1 LIGGK
6 PIRGRRDRKRDEH
19 DGIDLMTVRNLHA
32 IFKPASIAVIGASKK
47 PQTIGQVAA
56 RNLFHA
62 GFDGPIMPVNAVER
76 AVEGVLTYKTVAD
89 LPLAPDLAVYCG
101 PSCDAAATIVQLGER
116 GAKGVIVLSGG
127 FDAAGVQKL
136 REAARPYTMRLL
148 GPNSLGV
155 MAPGRNLNAS
165 ICHISPKKGDIA
177 LVAQSSMMVTSVV
190 DWASARGF
198 GFSHLVSLGDKADVD
213 HGDMLDYLAAE
224 PSVRAIL
231 LYIEGLS
238 NARKFMSAAR
248 TAARQKPVIVVKA
261 GRSDEARAEAASHTG
276 TLAVSDAVY
285 DAAFARAGLLRVN
298 DLDELF
304 DAVGTL
310 GTGVPITGDRL
321 AIVTN
326 GGGIG
331 VMATDSVIHAGGR
344 LAQFGE
350 TTKARLGGL
359 GKGVDGSRNPV
370 RLGADAPP
378 ARYAEAL
385 SALLEDQDNDAVLML
400 HCPNALVDS
409 DAVAA
414 AVIDAYKNF
423 KGRKHPVLT
432 SWVGDRAAAE
442 ARRLFAENRI
452 PTYDAPSH
460 AVRAFMH
467 LVQYKRNQ
475 ELLME
480 TPPSAP
486 EDFDPDVDA
495 VREIID
501 AAAAEGRHML
511 SEYEGKQVLAAY
523 GVPVVETR
531 FVETADGAMRAARE
545 IPGPWALKILS
556 HDILH
561 KSDVGGVALNLE
573 TPEAVREEVFA
584 MLERVRK
591 AQPDARVEG
600 FTVQQMLDRQDA
612 YELIVGMTDD
622 PMFGP
627 VLLFG
632 EGGIGVEVV
641 EDYALSLPPLNMKLA
656 RDQMARTRIWKQLQG
671 YRSRAAIDVDAV
683 ALTLNKVSQLVIDF
697 PEIVEMDI
705 NPLLADEHGVLALD
719 ARIRLGANGKSQ
731 TKPAIRPYPKK
742 LEGPLTIRDGRTFL
756 CRPIL
761 PEDEPLVHEMFA
773 HMTPE
778 DIRLRFFAPMKKLSH
793 QAAARLTQIDYD
805 REMGLIA
812 VATDGETG
820 EKRMYGVVRIAA
832 DPDNVRA
839 EYAVMV
845 RSDMK
850 GQGLGYL
857 LMRRIIEYAKTRNL
871 TEVYGE
877 VLREN
882 TNMLA
887 MCRSLGFVRKENL
900 DEPGVVEV
908 RIDLSKDLG
917 EM

>member
-1 LIGGK
+1 
-6 PIRGRRDRKRDEH
+6 
-19 DGIDLMTVRNLHA
+19 MTVRNLNSL
-32 IFKPASIAVIGASKK
+32 FKPGSIAVIGASKK

-62 GFDGPIMPVNAVER
+62 GFDGPIMPVNPVER
-76 AVEGVLTYKTVAD
+76 AVEGVLTYKTIAD
-89 LPLAPDLAVYCG
+89 LPITPDLAVFCG
-101 PSCDAAATIVQLGER
+101 PSDQAAAAIAQLGER

-127 FDAAGVQKL
+127 FDADGKQKL
-136 REAARPYTMRLL
+136 REAARPHLIRVL

-155 MAPGRNLNAS
+155 MVPGRNLNAS
-165 ICHISPKKGDIA
+165 ISHISPIKGDIA
-177 LVAQSSMMVTSVV
+177 LVAQSSMMVTSVA
-190 DWASARGF
+190 DWATARGF
-198 GFSHLVSLGDKADVD
+198 GFSHLVSLGDKIDVD

-224 PSVRAIL
+224 PMVRAIL

-248 TAARQKPVIVVKA
+248 TAARQKPVIVIKA
-261 GRSDEARAEAASHTG
+261 SRSDEARDAAASHTG

-285 DAAFARAGLLRVN
+285 DAAFARAGILRVN

-310 GTGVPITGDRL
+310 GSGVPITGDRL
-321 AIVTN
+321 AIITN
-326 GGGIG
+326 GGGMGI
-331 VMATDSVIHAGGR
+331 MATDSVIHAGGR
-344 LAQFGE
+344 LATFGE
-350 TTKARLGGL
+350 ATMGRLKGL
-359 GKGVDGSRNPV
+359 GKGLDLRNPV
-370 RLGADAPP
+370 RIGADAPP
-378 ARYAEAL
+378 VRYAEAL
-385 SALLEDQDNDAVLML
+385 TALLEDQDNDAVLVL
-400 HCPNALVDS
+400 NCPNALVDS
-409 DAVAA
+409 TAVAQ
-414 AVIDAYKNF
+414 AVVDAHKSF

-432 SWVGDRAAAE
+432 SWVGEQAAAD
-442 ARRLFAENRI
+442 ARRLFADNKI

-480 TPPSAP
+480 TPPSVP
-486 EDFDPDVDA
+486 EEFEPDVEA
-495 VREIID
+495 VRAVIE
-501 AAAAEGRHML
+501 AAEAEGRHML

-531 FVETADGAMRAARE
+531 FAETADGAARAARD
-545 IPGPWALKILS
+545 IGGPLALKILS

-584 MLERVRK
+584 MLERVRQ

-600 FTVQQMLDRQDA
+600 FTVQQMVDRQDA
-612 YELIVGMTDD
+612 YELIVGMTDN
-622 PMFGP
+622 PLFGP

-656 RDQMARTRIWKQLQG
+656 RDQMARTRIWKLLQG

-697 PEIVEMDI
+697 PQIVELDI

-719 ARIRLGANGKSQ
+719 ARIRLGAHGKSA

-812 VATDGETG
+812 VAVDPETG

-857 LMRRIIEYAKTRNL
+857 LMRKIIQYAHTRGL

-908 RIDLSKDLG
+908 RIDLSKDMG
-917 EM
+917 EA

>member
-1 LIGGK
+1 
-6 PIRGRRDRKRDEH
+6 
-19 DGIDLMTVRNLHA
+19 MTVRNLNA
-32 IFKPASIAVIGASKK
+32 LFKPASVAVIGASKK

-62 GFDGPIMPVNAVER
+62 GFDGPIMPVNLTER

-89 LPLAPDLAVYCG
+89 LPLTPDLAVYCG
-101 PSCDAAATIVQLGER
+101 PADQAAATIAQLGEK
-116 GAKGVIVLSGG
+116 GCKGVAVLSGG
-127 FDAAGVQKL
+127 FDADGLQKL
-136 REAARPYTMRLL
+136 REAARPHLMRVL

-155 MAPGRNLNAS
+155 MVPGRNLNAS
-165 ICHISPKKGDIA
+165 MCHLAPIKGDIA
-177 LVAQSSMMVTSVV
+177 LVAQSSMVVTSVV
-190 DWASARGF
+190 DWATARGF

-213 HGDMLDYLAAE
+213 HGDMLDYLAAD
-224 PSVRAIL
+224 PMVRAIL
-231 LYIEGLS
+231 LYIEGLG

-248 TAARQKPVIVVKA
+248 TAARQKPVIVIKA
-261 GRSDEARAEAASHTG
+261 GRSDEARDEAASHTG
-276 TLAVSDAVY
+276 MLAVSDAVY
-285 DAAFARAGLLRVN
+285 DAAFARAGILRVN

-310 GTGVPITGDRL
+310 GAGLPITGDRL

-326 GGGIG
+326 GGGMG

-344 LAQFGE
+344 LAEFAESTQE
-350 TTKARLGGL
+350 RLNPLRKSG
-359 GKGVDGSRNPV
+359 DGRRGWRNPV
-370 RLGADAPP
+370 RLGAEAAPT
-378 ARYAEAL
+378 RYAEAL
-385 SALLEDQDNDAVLML
+385 AAVLEDQNNDAVLVL

-409 DAVAA
+409 GAVAQQ
-414 AVIDAYKNF
+414 VIQTYKNV
-423 KGRKHPVLT
+423 KGRKHPLLT
-432 SWVGDRAAAE
+432 SWVGDRAAAH
-442 ARRLFAENRI
+442 ARRLFADNKI

-467 LVQYKRNQ
+467 LVEYKRNQ

-486 EDFDPDVDA
+486 DDFAPDVEA
-495 VREIID
+495 VRAVID
-501 AAAAEGRHML
+501 GAVEEGRDLL
-511 SEYEGKQVLAAY
+511 SEFEGKQVLAAY
-523 GVPVVETR
+523 GVPVVDTR
-531 FVETADGAMRAARE
+531 FVETADDAMQAAYD

-556 HDILH
+556 HDVVH

-573 TPEAVREEVFA
+573 TPAAVRAEVFA
-584 MLERVRK
+584 MLERVRA
-591 AQPDARVEG
+591 AQPDAKVQG
-600 FTVQQMLDRQDA
+600 FTVQQMVNRLDS
-612 YELIVGMTDD
+612 YELIVGMTDN
-622 PMFGP
+622 PLFGP

-641 EDYALSLPPLNMKLA
+641 EDYALALPPLNMKLA
-656 RDQMARTRIWKQLQG
+656 RDQIGRTRIWKQLQG
-671 YRSRAAIDVDAV
+671 YRSRAAVDVEAV

-697 PEIVEMDI
+697 PEIVELDI
-705 NPLLADEHGVLALD
+705 NPLLADENGVLALD
-719 ARIRLGANGKSQ
+719 ARIRLGANGKHQ

-742 LEGPLTIRDGRTFL
+742 LEGPLTIRDGRTFQ

-778 DIRLRFFAPMKKLSH
+778 DVRLRFFAPMKKLSH

-805 REMGLIA
+805 REMGLVA
-812 VATDGETG
+812 VAIDPESG
-820 EKRMYGVVRIAA
+820 EKRMFGVVRIAA

-857 LMRRIIEYAKTRNL
+857 LMRRIIEYAKSRGL

-887 MCRSLGFVRKENL
+887 MCRSLGFVRRENL

-908 RIDLSKDLG
+908 RIDLAKDMDAAG
-917 EM
+917 Q

>member
-1 LIGGK
+1 
-6 PIRGRRDRKRDEH
+6 
-19 DGIDLMTVRNLHA
+19 MTVRNLNA

-47 PQTIGQVAA
+47 PQSIGQVAA

-62 GFDGPIMPVNAVER
+62 GFDGPIMPVNPVER

-89 LPLAPDLAVYCG
+89 LPLSPDLAVFCG
-101 PSCDAAATIVQLGER
+101 PSEQAAATIGQLGEK
-116 GAKGVIVLSGG
+116 GCKGVIVLSGG
-127 FDAAGVQKL
+127 FDSDGVQKL
-136 REAARPYTMRLL
+136 REAARPYLMRVL

-165 ICHISPKKGDIA
+165 ICHIAPKKGDIA

-190 DWASARGF
+190 DWATARGF

-224 PSVRAIL
+224 PMVRAIL

-261 GRSDEARAEAASHTG
+261 GRSQEARDEAASHTG

-285 DAAFARAGLLRVN
+285 DAAFARAGILRVN

-310 GTGVPITGDRL
+310 STGVPITGDRL

-331 VMATDSVIHAGGR
+331 VMATDSVIQLGGR
-344 LAQFGE
+344 MAQFGE
-350 TTKARLGGL
+350 TTQARLGAL
-359 GKGVDGSRNPV
+359 GKGADCRRNPV

-385 SALLEDQDNDAVLML
+385 TTLLEDQDNDAVLML

-409 DAVAA
+409 DAVAQ
-414 AVIDAYKNF
+414 AVIEAHKSF

-432 SWVGDRAAAE
+432 SWVGDRAAAQ
-442 ARRLFAENRI
+442 ARRLFAEAKI

-460 AVRAFMH
+460 AVRAFTH

-480 TPPSAP
+480 TPPSVP
-486 EDFDPDVDA
+486 EEFDPDMAA
-495 VREIID
+495 VRAVID

-523 GVPVVETR
+523 GVPVVQTR
-531 FVETADGAMRAARE
+531 FVETADGALRAARE

-561 KSDVGGVALNLE
+561 KSDVGGVALNLD

-591 AQPDARVEG
+591 AQPDAHVEG
-600 FTVQQMLDRQDA
+600 FTVQQMVDRQDA
-612 YELIVGMTDD
+612 YELIVGMTDN
-622 PMFGP
+622 PLFGP

-697 PEIVEMDI
+697 PEIVELDI
-705 NPLLADEHGVLALD
+705 NPLLADENGVLALD
-719 ARIRLGANGKSQ
+719 ARIRLGAQGKSQ

-812 VATDGETG
+812 VATDPESG
-820 EKRMYGVVRIAA
+820 EKRMFGVVRIAA

-857 LMRRIIEYAKTRNL
+857 LMRRIIEYAKTRGL

-887 MCRSLGFVRKENL
+887 MCRTLGFVRKENL

-917 EM
+917 DAP

>member
-1 LIGGK
+1 
-6 PIRGRRDRKRDEH
+6 
-19 DGIDLMTVRNLHA
+19 MTVRNLNA
-32 IFKPASIAVIGASKK
+32 VFKPSSIAVIGAGKK
-47 PQTIGQVAA
+47 PQTIGQAAA

-62 GFDGPIMPVNAVER
+62 GFDGPIMPVNATER

-89 LPLAPDLAVYCG
+89 LPLSPDLAVYCG
-101 PSCDAAATIVQLGER
+101 PAEQAAATVAQLGDK
-116 GAKGVIVLSGG
+116 GCKGVIILSGG
-127 FDAAGVQKL
+127 FDADGMQKL
-136 REAARPYTMRLL
+136 REAARPHLMRIL

-165 ICHISPKKGDIA
+165 ICHITPIRGDIA

-198 GFSHLVSLGDKADVD
+198 GFSHLVSLGEKVDVD
-213 HGDMLDYLAAE
+213 HGDMLDYLAAD
-224 PSVRAIL
+224 PMVRAIL
-231 LYIEGLS
+231 LYIEGLT

-261 GRSDEARAEAASHTG
+261 GRSDEARDEAASHTG

-285 DAAFARAGLLRVN
+285 DAAFARAGILRVN

-310 GTGVPITGDRL
+310 GAGLPITGDRL
-321 AIVTN
+321 AIITN
-326 GGGIG
+326 GGGMG

-344 LAQFGE
+344 LAEFGE
-350 TTKARLGGL
+350 ATQARLDPLRKSG
-359 GKGVDGSRNPV
+359 DGRRSRRNPV
-370 RLGADAPP
+370 RLGADASP

-385 SALLEDQDNDAVLML
+385 SAVLEDQDNDAALVL

-409 DAVAA
+409 VAVAQQ
-414 AVIDAYKNF
+414 VVQTYKSV
-423 KGRKHPVLT
+423 KGRKHPLLT
-432 SWVGDRAAAE
+432 SWVGDQAAAA
-442 ARRLFAENRI
+442 ARRLFAENKI
-452 PTYDAPSH
+452 PTYDAPGH

-480 TPPSAP
+480 TPPSVP
-486 EDFDPDVDA
+486 EAFDPDVATVRA
-495 VREIID
+495 VID
-501 AAAAEGRHML
+501 AATAEGRHML
-511 SEYEGKQVLAAY
+511 SEYEGKRMLAAY

-531 FVETADGAMRAARE
+531 FVETADEAMRAARE

-556 HDILH
+556 HDVVH

-573 TPEAVREEVFA
+573 SPEAVRDEVFA
-584 MLERVRK
+584 MLERVRA
-591 AQPDARVEG
+591 AQPNAQVEG
-600 FTVQQMLDRQDA
+600 FTVQQMVDLRDS
-612 YELIVGMTDD
+612 YELIVGMTDN
-622 PMFGP
+622 PLFGP

-641 EDYALSLPPLNMKLA
+641 DDYALSLPPLNMKLA

-671 YRSRAAIDVDAV
+671 YRSRAAVDVDAV
-683 ALTLNKVSQLVIDF
+683 ALTLNKVSQLIVDF
-697 PEIVEMDI
+697 PEIVELDI
-705 NPLLADEHGVLALD
+705 NPLLADQNGVVALD
-719 ARIRLGANGKSQ
+719 ARIRLGANGKGQ

-742 LEGPLTIRDGRTFL
+742 LESPLTIRDGRTFL

-761 PEDEPLVHEMFA
+761 PEDEPLVHEMFS

-805 REMGLIA
+805 REMGL
-812 VATDGETG
+812 VAIGEDPETG
-820 EKRMYGVVRIAA
+820 EKRLYGVVRIAA

-850 GQGLGYL
+850 GQGLGYM
-857 LMRRIIEYAKTRNL
+857 LMRRIIEYAKSRGLN
-871 TEVYGE
+871 EVYGE

-882 TNMLA
+882 SNMLA
-887 MCRSLGFVRKENL
+887 MCRTLGFVRRENM

-908 RIDLSKDLG
+908 RIDLAKTGDDD
-917 EM
+917 